1 MKQLLN
7 HRVIIFQ
14 EGNYKFEGKIIAE
27 DELFLEI
34 FDEKDQQYIRVVT
47 ASELQNEWYLQAG
60 KQLLKH
66 GFESLN
72 KKSF

>member
-7 HRVIIFQ
+7 HRVMIFQ

-34 FDEKDQQYIRVVT
+34 FDEKDQQNVRV
-47 ASELQNEWYLQAG
+47 
-60 KQLLKH
+60 
-66 GFESLN
+66 N
-72 KKSF
+72 KKSIVTLKVLE